1 MAGRNDTR
9 GAQHAGQ
16 RGIGRRA
23 IVTLGGMAAGVG
35 LVAAVARPAAGSPA
49 SQPSE
54 GTQTGADDGTRPTAH
69 RDAYFRR
76 ARF

>member
-9 GAQHAGQ
+9 GTQHAER

-23 IVTLGGMAAGVG
+23 IVTLSGMAAGAG
-35 LVAAVARPAAGSPA
+35 LVAAVARPAAGSTAIGAPEA
-49 SQPSE
+49 P
-54 GTQTGADDGTRPTAH
+54 QTGTDDGTRPTAH